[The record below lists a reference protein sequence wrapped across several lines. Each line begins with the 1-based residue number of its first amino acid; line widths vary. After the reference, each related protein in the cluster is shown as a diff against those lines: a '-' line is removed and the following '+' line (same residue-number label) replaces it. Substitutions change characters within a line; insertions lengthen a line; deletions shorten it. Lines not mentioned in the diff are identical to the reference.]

1 MNENPRE
8 NRTFLTSIFF
18 LLFSA
23 VTLIGWLILPRH
35 YLFFGISGAL
45 AFVVGVAFAVYAAR
59 LATEPSGTNDAV
71 KARPSTPDGPDDKSE
86 KAMRK
91 AAGS

>member
-1 MNENPRE
+1 MNENPGE

-23 VTLIGWLILPRH
+23 VTLIGWLILPSY
-35 YLFFGISGAL
+35 YLFFGISGGL

-59 LATEPSGTNDAV
+59 LATEPSETSDVVRAGA
-71 KARPSTPDGPDDKSE
+71 KASASPDDKPK

>member
-8 NRTFLTSIFF
+8 NRTFLTSILF

-23 VTLIGWLILPRH
+23 VTLIGWLILPRF

-45 AFVVGVAFAVYAAR
+45 AFVAGVAFAVYAAR
-59 LATEPSGTNDAV
+59 LATEPSGTNDVV
-71 KARPSTPDGPDDKSE
+71 KAGPTASAGPDDKPE